1 MSCTA
6 ADLWELQNSLKSLFL
21 MFCALK
27 ATPHFTIFTQCMFF
41 FYVLSKESPQSL
53 ESENIIWLCFLSH
66 LPFPHCLVMC
76 HPQVQHF
83 WTCWDKTKICKPCQM
98 LPVPF
103 NDNDCIPSVLI
114 FLFLFSFSFLGG
126 GVQLHQVSQLL
137 LSSFPHLHS
146 FETWS
151 TSLQNK
157 WFFLD
162 TSAHYTWLTRSIQ
175 QCTNIAGRGPGF

>member
-21 MFCALK
+21 MFCALR

-114 FLFLFSFSFLGG
+114 FLFLFLGG
-126 GVQLHQVSQLL
+126 GGWRAAT
-137 LSSFPHLHS
+137 SS
-146 FETWS
+146 TNWS
-151 TSLQNK
+151 TLHTAISHCLEPFNMEFK
-157 WFFLD
+157 K
-162 TSAHYTWLTRSIQ
+162 TYTNHQYLNT
-175 QCTNIAGRGPGF
+175 

>member
-21 MFCALK
+21 MFCALR

-114 FLFLFSFSFLGG
+114 FLFLFFLGG
-126 GVQLHQVSQLL
+126 GGVQPHQVQIGPHSTLQSVIVWSPSIWNLKKLTLTINIWTLKNISQRTHLAKTK
-137 LSSFPHLHS
+137 SSVYKF
-146 FETWS
+146 
-151 TSLQNK
+151 
-157 WFFLD
+157 
-162 TSAHYTWLTRSIQ
+162 
-175 QCTNIAGRGPGF
+175 